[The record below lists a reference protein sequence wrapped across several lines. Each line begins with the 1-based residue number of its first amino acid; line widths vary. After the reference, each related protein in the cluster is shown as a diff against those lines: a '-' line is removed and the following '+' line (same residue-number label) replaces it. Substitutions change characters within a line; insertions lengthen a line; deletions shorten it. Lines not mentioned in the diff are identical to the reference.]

1 MADPKLPDAR
11 PADSSGGGAAL
22 PDALRDELR
31 ASWHRYVDLLAP
43 LRPGLHRYC
52 RRLTGNP
59 WDAEDLVQETLL
71 RAFASLGSLHQKIEN
86 PRAYLFRAATNLW
99 IDTLRHRGTEAN
111 VLAAHAGA
119 SRAASAAP
127 GAVHDAG
134 ATVLQRLAPQERAA
148 VLLKDVFEMSL
159 EEIGDVLGTSIGA
172 VKAAIHR
179 GRARLAE
186 PEGEAASRRPAP
198 SVALVDRFVEAY
210 NALDLAALLSLMLD
224 TASVE
229 NVGCGV
235 QVGREAFSGKDG
247 WFHAAVYGHPEWPE
261 WLQYS
266 SPRMQ
271 RAICG
276 GEPVALGFTTRQ
288 GKEALEQVLRFDE
301 QDGRIARL
309 RGYAFCPETI
319 REIGA
324 EVGQRVRTGL
334 YRYPTPA
341 PGAFFSK
348 PT

>member
-1 MADPKLPDAR
+1 MAEPE
-11 PADSSGGGAAL
+11 L

-31 ASWHRYVDLLAP
+31 AAWQRYIDLLAP
-43 LRPGLHRYC
+43 LRPALHRYC
-52 RRLTGNP
+52 RRLTGNL

-71 RAFASLGSLHQKIEN
+71 RAFGTLGSLHQTIEN
-86 PRAYLFRAATNLW
+86 PRAYLFRAASNAW
-99 IDTLRHRGTEAN
+99 IDTLRRRGTETN
-111 VLAAHAGA
+111 VLAAQAGPA
-119 SRAASAAP
+119 SETAAAP
-127 GAVHDAG
+127 GAVRDAG

-148 VLLKDVFEMSL
+148 VVLKDVFEMSL
-159 EEIGDVLGTSIGA
+159 AEIGDVLGTTVGA

-179 GRARLAE
+179 GRSRLRE
-186 PEGEAASRRPAP
+186 PEDGSASLRPAP
-198 SVALVDRFVEAY
+198 SVALVDQFVAAY
-210 NALDLAALLSLMLD
+210 NVLDLAALLGLMLD

-235 QVGREAFSGKDG
+235 QIGREAFSGKDG

-261 WLQYS
+261 WLQYE

-288 GKEALEQVLRFDE
+288 GKEALEQVMRFDE

-319 REIGA
+319 KEIGA
-324 EVGQRVRTGL
+324 EVGLRVRTGL

-341 PGAFFSK
+341 PGEFFSK
-348 PT
+348 PR